1 MEGHLL
7 GLDSGDLL
15 DGHVGESNELRWD
28 AQLDREG
35 SLDSGFV
42 PAGKSAA
49 SLSGLEL
56 GDTHDLGIALGILV
70 GGAVE
75 TGHLV
80 VQDSLEQDVE
90 DCGSLGQLLVECEGG
105 GLAVFIKRGRRSLVA
120 TIAGSRN
127 KQWGLF
133 IRS

>member
-1 MEGHLL
+1 MVGHLL

-15 DGHVGESNELRWD
+15 DGHIGESNKLRWD
-28 AQLDREG
+28 AQLDRKG

-42 PAGKSAA
+42 PAGECATGFGSF
-49 SLSGLEL
+49 EL

-80 VQDSLEQDVE
+80 VQDSLEEDVE

-105 GLAVFIKRGRRSLVA
+105 GLAVFIKRGRRSLMATVA
-120 TIAGSRN
+120 VNRY
-127 KQWGLF
+127 K
-133 IRS
+133 